1 MVFSCQKL
9 SQTWECDFKYFWN
22 YWFLKIYLL
31 NAKKDLV
38 SENPS
43 AVNMSNLFL
52 KLIFRS
58 YDYAIS
64 FTDICIKKYLDML
77 YAGNDVIS
85 EVLKN

>member
-1 MVFSCQKL
+1 MTL
-9 SQTWECDFKYFWN
+9 SIFEIIDSERYTY
-22 YWFLKIYLL
+22 L

-64 FTDICIKKYLDML
+64 FTDICIKKYLHML
-77 YAGNDVIS
+77 YAS
-85 EVLKN
+85 YMMSFH